1 MKIIVIACGMGI
13 ATSTL
18 IAEEVNNLL
27 EEKNI
32 SAYLIQCRISE
43 LDAYVDDADLI
54 LTAMDIEDTYQHLV
68 KDKPVLTAI
77 PLLTDIN
84 RADFVEKMLQHLE

>member
-1 MKIIVIACGMGI
+1 MKIIVIACGIGI

-18 IAEEVNNLL
+18 ISEEVNLIL
-27 EEKNI
+27 EEKDI

-43 LDAYVDDADLI
+43 LDAYAEEADLI
-54 LTAMDIEDTYQHLV
+54 LTAMDIDAEQGQALGT
-68 KDKPVLTAI
+68 PVLTAI

-84 RADFVEKMLQHLE
+84 REEFIEKMLKYLS